1 MSEYKE
7 KEVSLHSELN
17 KLRANL
23 QKEEENVKQLTDENQ
38 DLKQDLGIHFSDLLM
53 TLNFSNEVR
62 TWKALKSN
70 IKDFQQNCMC
80 RKRKI

>member
-7 KEVSLHSELN
+7 KEVSLHFELN

>member
-70 IKDFQQNCMC
+70 IKDFQQYCMC

>member
-7 KEVSLHSELN
+7 KEVSLHFELN
-17 KLRANL
+17 KLRTNL

>member
-38 DLKQDLGIHFSDLLM
+38 DLKQDFHQS
-53 TLNFSNEVR
+53 
-62 TWKALKSN
+62 
-70 IKDFQQNCMC
+70 C
-80 RKRKI
+80 

>member
-17 KLRANL
+17 KLRGNL